1 MKNSFCRRSLPSTQ
15 RGFTLVEMMVALVV
29 GLIVSGAAAAFVVSI
44 AKANSQDLQV
54 TRLTQELRAVS
65 EVVNREIRRARY
77 VADPLANIAQGG
89 PTAPNDVISIL
100 DSVGGAGSTDCVS
113 LSYDRDPTDPLAGTT
128 VTRTVYLDAGRVY
141 VTDLATCSGGQ
152 AISSPEVTI
161 TEFSFDNDTD
171 RFNAVAAVDTFV
183 RSRVGG
189 QLNQVVGE
197 IASLNRTF
205 QQDTHIRSGKVN

>member
-1 MKNSFCRRSLPSTQ
+1 MKKSHRQRTSPAGQ

-89 PTAPNDVISIL
+89 PTAPNDAITIV
-100 DSVGGAGSTDCVS
+100 DSAGGAGSTDCIT
-113 LSYDRDPTDPLAGTT
+113 LRYDRDPTDPLAGTT
-128 VTRTVYLDAGRVY
+128 VIRTVYLDSGRVY
-141 VTDLATCSGGQ
+141 VTDLGTCSGGQ

-171 RFNAVAAVDTFV
+171 GTNAVAAVEAFV

-189 QLNQVVGE
+189 HLNQVVGE
-197 IASLNRTF
+197 MASLNRTF

>member
-1 MKNSFCRRSLPSTQ
+1 MKNSFRRQKSPSRQ

-89 PTAPNDVISIL
+89 VTSPNDPISIL
-100 DSVGGAGSTDCVS
+100 DSASGAGSTDCIS
-113 LSYDRDPTDPLAGTT
+113 LKYDRSPSEAGTP
-128 VTRTVYLDAGRVY
+128 VTRTIYLDSGRVY
-141 VTDLATCSGGQ
+141 VTDLGTCSGGQ

-161 TEFSFDNDTD
+161 TEFSFDNDT
-171 RFNAVAAVDTFV
+171 NAANGVAAVDTFV

-189 QLNQVVGE
+189 HLNQVVGE
-197 IASLNRTF
+197 LSSLNRTF
-205 QQDTHIRSGKVN
+205 QQDSHIRSGKVN

>member
-1 MKNSFCRRSLPSTQ
+1 MKASFRRHQKPSRQ
-15 RGFTLVEMMVALVV
+15 RGFTLVEMMVALVI
-29 GLIVSGAAAAFVVSI
+29 GLIVGGAAAAFVASI

-89 PTAPNDVISIL
+89 VAGPNDPISIL
-100 DSVGGAGSTDCVS
+100 DSAGGAGSTDCIT
-113 LSYDRDPTDPLAGTT
+113 LKYDRSPTDPTTGT

-141 VTDLATCSGGQ
+141 VTDLATCSGGE

-171 RFNAVAAVDTFV
+171 GSNAVAAVETFV
-183 RSRVGG
+183 RSRVSGH
-189 QLNQVVGE
+189 LNRVVNE
-197 IASLNRTF
+197 LSSLNRTF